1 MTRARWI
8 IVAVTAAVL
17 AAGVI
22 AALAYS
28 PDDATVPTS
37 DLYRQYTA
45 TAWPCGEQV
54 PQWDTRPADPHNA
67 LGGSWPLDD
76 TIAATLA
83 GSAVSGPA
91 EWTSQRLEGL
101 KLWVAA
107 VRGAHYWVLDTYGPI
122 LAERALQPAEE
133 NERSTTLR
141 DANARFERALL
152 LTSQELRTG
161 KSANWGDMERPTKR
175 LCEGIYR
182 GR

>member
-28 PDDATVPTS
+28 PDSPKVADS
-37 DLYRQYTA
+37 ELYRQYTA
-45 TAWPCGEQV
+45 TTWPCGADV
-54 PQWDTRPADPHNA
+54 PRWDTRPADPHNA
-67 LGGSWPLDD
+67 LGGSWPSES

-83 GSAVSGPA
+83 GAAVGGPA
-91 EWTSQRLEGL
+91 DWTAQRLEGL
-101 KLWVAA
+101 TLWVAA
-107 VRGAHYWVLDTYGPI
+107 LRGAHYWVLDTYGPI
-122 LAERALQPAEE
+122 LAERTLQPAEE

-161 KSANWGDMERPTKR
+161 TPADWGDMERPTKR